1 MFFEWVVKCEFPATG
16 RNVYVTN
23 TLREIARTILSIPT
37 CGFLEFFFI
46 APMETRST
54 GVRCSRANR
63 RPTTFMVAY
72 FVQWLSEIPKG
83 SWNLCATEVS
93 VVELECKTWHT
104 WASEING
111 KCRGEIYW
119 RQPVRRD
126 PQSHRFRLS
135 LCFLIILAW
144 RFEIERIHRNGV
156 LTEKTLGSTPRPLH
170 PPSPLFVSRFRSSQ
184 SNLAVFLLDFP
195 MHSSFPS
202 VLA

>member
-1 MFFEWVVKCEFPATG
+1 MTPSSESLAHLRTHSCRFRCITLIYRHVLWVSCEMRVSCHRKKFLRHEYSPWNRPHNSFHT
-16 RNVYVTN
+16 YVW
-23 TLREIARTILSIPT
+23 ISWI
-37 CGFLEFFFI
+37 FFI

-119 RQPVRRD
+119 RCG
-126 PQSHRFRLS
+126 PQARQ
-135 LCFLIILAW
+135 A
-144 RFEIERIHRNGV
+144 
-156 LTEKTLGSTPRPLH
+156 RPA
-170 PPSPLFVSRFRSSQ
+170 VSSI
-184 SNLAVFLLDFP
+184 
-195 MHSSFPS
+195 SSFTLLSNHPCLTFRNRTYS
-202 VLA
+202 

>member
-119 RQPVRRD
+119 RCG
-126 PQSHRFRLS
+126 PQARQ
-135 LCFLIILAW
+135 A
-144 RFEIERIHRNGV
+144 
-156 LTEKTLGSTPRPLH
+156 RPA
-170 PPSPLFVSRFRSSQ
+170 VSSI
-184 SNLAVFLLDFP
+184 
-195 MHSSFPS
+195 SSFTLLSNHPCLTFRNRTYS
-202 VLA
+202 